1 MKKHLL
7 LLISAIIFAH
17 VLSAQDNNTA
27 DLITDRP
34 DQTESAAIVPQGSF
48 QIETGFVFEGDK
60 ANKVTTNNLALFTTL
75 LRYGIN
81 QNFELRLGSAFL
93 QNSEKPEQGEEITSS
108 GLAPVYAG
116 IKFKMLEEDGLVP
129 EMAFMATVEIPG
141 SGKEEFSPEYLAS
154 DLRFAIG
161 YSLSDRL
168 GLGINLG
175 GRWDGSNPQPSGVY
189 SLVLGYG
196 ISDKMS
202 AFVES
207 YGFLPQDEIPDHRMD
222 AGLTYLMKPN
232 LQIDVSAGLGLSE
245 ISPDYFINAGISW
258 RIPE

>member
-1 MKKHLL
+1 MKKHFLSLL
-7 LLISAIIFAH
+7 FFVLFIF
-17 VLSAQDNNTA
+17 VLKAQDSNPPA
-27 DLITDRP
+27 LITDRP
-34 DQTESAAIVPQGSF
+34 DQTESAAIVPKGHL
-48 QIETGFVFEGDK
+48 QIETGFVFEGDE
-60 ANKVTTNNLALFTTL
+60 ANKIKTENLALFTTL
-75 LRYGIN
+75 FRYGIN
-81 QNFELRLGSAFL
+81 KNYELRLGSAFL
-93 QNSEKPEQGEEITSS
+93 QHSDKPEQGEEVSTS
-108 GLAPVYAG
+108 GMAPVFAG
-116 IKFKMLEEDGLVP
+116 IKLKMLEEEGLVP

-141 SGKEEFSPEYLAS
+141 SGHEDFSPEYLAS

-161 YSLSDRL
+161 YTLTDRL

-175 GRWDGSNPQPSGVY
+175 GRWNGSDPQPAGVY

-207 YGFLPQDEIPDHRMD
+207 YGFLPQDESPDHRLD
-222 AGLTYLMKPN
+222 AGLTFLLMPN
-232 LQIDVSAGLGLSE
+232 LQIDASGGIGLSE